1 MNVFIT
7 GINGFIGSALAKT
20 MFERGHRVTGSV
32 SGTEKLLSA
41 PQYATQYFVIR
52 MNEEFDPQVFRGVD
66 ALVHC
71 AHDLRKGKSSNN
83 IEGTQ
88 RLARAAMAEGIK
100 WQIFLSSYS
109 AHENATSE
117 YGQTKWELEK
127 FFLQLDQMV
136 VKPGL
141 VVGHGGLFLKLCG
154 FLQSYP
160 FVPLIDGGMGK
171 LPIVSIHDLTS
182 SLVQLIEN
190 PRPGSFRFCNAEQVS
205 LRELLVQI
213 KRVGKFNAV
222 LVPVPAQIMY
232 LGLWISDKLGLHFQ
246 VDIENLKGF
255 QANQSVDDSTDLIK
269 FVSHPMPL
277 TEMIEV
283 AFLKPGQVNDVS

>member
-1 MNVFIT
+1 VNVFIT

-20 MFERGHRVTGSV
+20 LFERGHRVTGSV
-32 SGTEKLLSA
+32 SGTEKLPA
-41 PQYATQYFVIR
+41 TKYATQCFVIR

-66 ALVHC
+66 TLIHC
-71 AHDLRKGKSSNN
+71 AHDFRKGKSSNN

-88 RLARAAMAEGIK
+88 KLARAAMAEGIK

-109 AHENATSE
+109 AHEKATSE

-127 FFLQLDQMV
+127 FFLELGQMV

-160 FVPLIDGGMGK
+160 LVPLIDGGMGK
-171 LPIVSIHDLTS
+171 LPIISLQDLTT

-190 PRPGSFRFCNAEQVS
+190 PRPGSFRFCIAEQVS
-205 LRELLVQI
+205 LRELLVHI

-232 LGLWISDKLGLHFQ
+232 LGLWITDKLGLHFQ
-246 VDIENLKGF
+246 VDIDNLKGF
-255 QANQSVDDSTDLIK
+255 QANQSVQDWTDLDK

-277 TEMIEV
+277 TEMVEA
-283 AFLKPGQVNDVS
+283 AFPKPSPR

>member
-1 MNVFIT
+1 VNVFIT

-20 MFERGHRVTGSV
+20 LFERGHNVTGSV

-41 PQYATQYFVIR
+41 PQYATQCFVIR

-71 AHDLRKGKSSNN
+71 AHDFRKGKSSNN

-88 RLARAAMAEGIK
+88 KLARAAMAEGIK
-100 WQIFLSSYS
+100 WQIFMSSYS
-109 AHENATSE
+109 AHEKATSE

-127 FFLQLDQMV
+127 FFLELDQMV

-141 VVGHGGLFLKLCG
+141 VVGHGGLFLKMCG

-160 FVPLIDGGMGK
+160 FVPLVDGGKGK
-171 LPIVSIHDLTS
+171 LPIISIHDLTT
-182 SLVQLIEN
+182 SLVQLIKN

-205 LRELLVQI
+205 LKELLVQI
-213 KRVGKFNAV
+213 KRAGNYNAV
-222 LVPVPAQIMY
+222 LVPVPGQIIY
-232 LGLWISDKLGLHFQ
+232 LGLWISEKLGLPFQ
-246 VDIENLKGF
+246 LDIDNLKGF
-255 QANQSVDDSTDLIK
+255 QANQSVDDSTDLNQ
-269 FVSHPMPL
+269 FVSRPMPL

-283 AFLKPGQVNDVS
+283 AFLKTGQVNDVS